1 MNLKFKTFVIFIGDI
16 VILYGSLVLALLI
29 RYGAENNFS
38 VFSSNLTNHLAPFSL
53 IFAVWVIVFYLTDLY
68 DPRNFKNNI
77 NFFKN
82 FGLTLLINGFLAVLF
97 FYLIPIY
104 GITPKTNLLIFLII
118 FGVLSSLWRYIFNYL
133 SGTIGSP
140 EKILIIK
147 PERQNIEVE
156 NLIDFINH
164 NSQLGY
170 KIEYQL
176 KESNL
181 AGLEMILTKKFDIAI
196 ITTHLQEKA
205 KITKMMYKNFSGDY
219 RVINFSEF
227 YELIFKKVPLSELE
241 ESWFFENL
249 IKRKIFYDPL
259 KIFSD
264 LIMSLILFFVIIPI
278 SLIIFLIIKLTS
290 KGSAVY
296 KQIRTGKKEK
306 DFLLYKF
313 RTMSQDAEK
322 QGPQWAGENDP
333 RITPIGKI
341 LRRSHLDEIP
351 QLINIIKGNISFVGP
366 RPERPEFI
374 SLLKEKV
381 PYYEIRHLIKPG
393 LTGWAQINYRYGS
406 SIEDAYEKLQYDIYY
421 LKNRSFVL
429 DLLIILKTIKSVFS
443 NPK

>member
-29 RYGAENNFS
+29 RYGTEDNFS
-38 VFSSNLTNHLAPFSL
+38 VFSSNLANHLAPFSL

-82 FGLTLLINGFLAVLF
+82 FGVTLLINGFFAVLF

-118 FGVLSSLWRYIFNYL
+118 FGVLSLLWRYLFNYF

-156 NLIDFINH
+156 NLINFINH
-164 NSQLGY
+164 NPQLGY

-181 AGLEMILTKKFDIAI
+181 IELETIFNKKFDIAI
-196 ITTHLQEKA
+196 IPTHLQEKA
-205 KITKMMYKNFSGDY
+205 KIIKLMYKNFSGDY
-219 RVINFSEF
+219 RVLNFSEF

-259 KIFSD
+259 KIFFD
-264 LIMSLILFFVIIPI
+264 LILSLVLFSVILPI
-278 SLIIFLIIKLTS
+278 SLIIFLLIKLTS
-290 KGSAVY
+290 KGPAIY
-296 KQIRTGKKEK
+296 KQIRTGKKENE
-306 DFLLYKF
+306 FVLYKF
-313 RTMSQDAEK
+313 RTMYQDAEK
-322 QGPQWAGENDP
+322 QGPQWAGKNDP

-351 QLINIIKGNISFVGP
+351 QLINIIKGDISFVGP

-374 SLLKEKV
+374 SLLKEKI

-406 SIEDAYEKLQYDIYY
+406 SIKDAYEKLQYDIYY

-429 DLLIILKTIKSVFS
+429 DLLIALKTIKSVFL